1 MKTGNQ
7 EIDEWHDEMTILV
20 EDLFKLL
27 ERLGGKKPA
36 VTKKIDIF
44 LRAVKI
50 HHLDEEIIL
59 GTMSGSLSPDLV
71 SDHKMAHRGL
81 EGRLK
86 EILGELKQDPEESD
100 FLNLKREVRRLL
112 TSHII
117 EWDLSTYGP
126 KSGKA

>member
-20 EDLFKLL
+20 EDTFKVMG
-27 ERLGGKKPA
+27 RVGGKKPA

-50 HHLDEEIIL
+50 HHLEEEIVL
-59 GTMSGSLSPDLV
+59 RTMSGSLSSDLV
-71 SDHKMAHRGL
+71 ADHKKAHREL
-81 EGRLK
+81 EERLK
-86 EILGELKQDPEESD
+86 EIMGELKQDLEEGD

-117 EWDLSTYGP
+117 EWDLPTYGP